1 MQFERFYSL
10 NHGIVAWFAHLHHL
24 EFQPIFTNLVIL
36 CGGTGVSVQP
46 YAHPQQLILL
56 NALYMYDVGLGCNL
70 KGSTASTM
78 T

>member
-1 MQFERFYSL
+1 
-10 NHGIVAWFAHLHHL
+10 
-24 EFQPIFTNLVIL
+24 
-36 CGGTGVSVQP
+36 VQP